1 VPRGAPG
8 DAVLAGGGIL
18 GAFERGLQFV
28 GKLRSELRNG
38 SVDGKHKTFLVV
50 EVNYQ
55 IGFRLTRGRDG
66 VMDRDG
72 RQHAGTNEMEI
83 PMKTTNTAT
92 TEAPVTPQGAHVA
105 PKGKA
110 SKTRAT
116 RKKTAARA
124 ARGAKKAKQ
133 ATPKPPAPPA
143 SKKELVLA
151 LLRRPEGATLADIRN
166 QTAWAA
172 HSVRGFISTMGKKL
186 GAPVESTRN
195 AGGERLYRI
204 V

>member
-1 VPRGAPG
+1 
-8 DAVLAGGGIL
+8 
-18 GAFERGLQFV
+18 
-28 GKLRSELRNG
+28 
-38 SVDGKHKTFLVV
+38 
-50 EVNYQ
+50 
-55 IGFRLTRGRDG
+55 
-66 VMDRDG
+66 
-72 RQHAGTNEMEI
+72 MEI

-92 TEAPVTPQGAHVA
+92 TEAPVTPQRAHVA

-116 RKKTAARA
+116 RKKTATRA
-124 ARGAKKAKQ
+124 ARGAKKAKH
-133 ATPKPPAPPA
+133 AAPKPPAPPA

-186 GAPVESTRN
+186 GVPVESTRN

-204 V
+204 L